1 MPSTQLRVRPVSS
14 VAEASLRLQGFSP
27 LQARL
32 LASRGADGTPM
43 LEVLP
48 YVDLKGV
55 VDSAQFIAEQI
66 DAGRRLCVVAD
77 YDADGATACTVMV
90 RGLRMLGADIGY
102 RVPDRMKHGYGL
114 TPAIVEETA
123 ALSPRPHVII
133 TVDNG
138 IASAPGVARAKELGM
153 HVVVT
158 DHHLPAEYDVDT
170 PFVVNPNQRGC
181 SFSSKALAGCGVAW
195 YFVLAVRDYLLRMD
209 VSVDRLLPIVAIG
222 TVADVVPLDANNRRL
237 VEMGIEQ
244 IRSGDCPPGIA
255 ALAAVSGRDQSQLT
269 TTDIAFGL
277 GPCINAAGR
286 LATMDVGIECLL
298 SDSQDS
304 AQSLAQGLFETNTE
318 RKGVEAEMV
327 NDAIVELISTIKP
340 EQYSVCLY
348 GDSWHAGVIGIV
360 AGRIR
365 ELVNRPT
372 FVMAP
377 DGDGGFKGS
386 GRSIPGFHLRDALD
400 AVSKRRPGVLVKFGG
415 HAMAAGLTIAPGTFD
430 SFAEAFEQVCRE
442 MITESMLERVLE
454 VDGPLP
460 DELRSLETAEWMRTQ
475 MWGQAFPEPLFVDE
489 FAVADHRRVGA
500 DRTHLQLTLA
510 RGGKCYKAI
519 RFRHGGEA
527 VPDRVRVAYSLG
539 VNRWRGEENLQ
550 LLVQYMEAA

>member
-1 MPSTQLRVRPVSS
+1 
-14 VAEASLRLQGFSP
+14 
-27 LQARL
+27 
-32 LASRGADGTPM
+32 
-43 LEVLP
+43 
-48 YVDLKGV
+48 
-55 VDSAQFIAEQI
+55 
-66 DAGRRLCVVAD
+66 
-77 YDADGATACTVMV
+77 
-90 RGLRMLGADIGY
+90 
-102 RVPDRMKHGYGL
+102 MKHGYGL

-123 ALSPRPHVII
+123 GLNPRPHVII

-181 SFSSKALAGCGVAW
+181 AFTSKALAGCGVAW
-195 YFVLAVRDYLLRMD
+195 YFVQAVRDYLLRMD
-209 VSVDRLLPIVAIG
+209 VNVERLLPIVAIG

-237 VEMGIEQ
+237 VEMGIER
-244 IRSGDCPPGIA
+244 IRAGDCPPGIS
-255 ALAAVSGRDQSQLT
+255 ALAAVSAREQEQLT

-298 SDSQDS
+298 TDSPDV
-304 AQSLAQGLFETNTE
+304 AQTLAQGLFETNTE

-327 NDAIVELISTIKP
+327 NDAIGELISTIRP
-340 EQYSVCLY
+340 EQFSVSLY

-377 DGDGGFKGS
+377 DSDGGFKGS

-400 AVSKRRPGVLVKFGG
+400 VVSKRHPGVLLKFGG
-415 HAMAAGLTIAPGTFD
+415 HAMAAGLTIAPGTFETF
-430 SFAEAFEQVCRE
+430 SQAFEDVCRE
-442 MITESMLERVLE
+442 QLTEAMLERVLE
-454 VDGPLP
+454 VDGSLP
-460 DELRSLETAEWMRTQ
+460 DDLRNLETAEWMRTQ

-489 FAVADHRRVGA
+489 FAVADYRRVGA
-500 DRTHLQLTLA
+500 DRNHLQLTLA
-510 RGGKCYKAI
+510 KGGKCYKAI
-519 RFRHGGEA
+519 RFRHGDEA
-527 VPDRVRVAYSLG
+527 VPDRIRAAYSLG
-539 VNRWRGEENLQ
+539 INRWRGEESLQ
-550 LLVQYMEAA
+550 LMLQYLEAA